1 MTMSRPLPVPKEVKD
16 LFEELLGRPVTVG
29 PADPIRA
36 ADLRNQLLVSVF
48 VDPAMKMKAVVGMDL
63 PLTVYSGAAI
73 GLIPAAGA
81 QACVDERD
89 INPMIAE
96 NVTEVCNILTSLL
109 NREGLPHLKMNR
121 TFMPGDQPPADAVGY
136 LLALG
141 RRLDLMVDV
150 QGYGSGRFTI
160 ALAN

>member
-1 MTMSRPLPVPKEVKD
+1 MTMSRPLPLPKEVKD

-29 PADPIRA
+29 PADPIRV
-36 ADLRNQLLVSVF
+36 ADL
-48 VDPAMKMKAVVGMDL
+48 
-63 PLTVYSGAAI
+63 
-73 GLIPAAGA
+73 
-81 QACVDERD
+81 
-89 INPMIAE
+89 
-96 NVTEVCNILTSLL
+96 CNILTSLL

-121 TFMPGDQPPADAVGY
+121 TFMPGEQPPADTIGY